1 MCSNIQ
7 GHYDRGETFPCHYS
21 RLNPWMVI
29 EKFQRYESEVVRP
42 QIFVKHTLLWPQ
54 TFFVMEIISKYPS
67 HEMAILEVFHPSRDD
82 IMFSIVASIAV
93 PNALFVVSLS
103 ILLYW
108 YCPYCQAKCRK
119 YEEQVDQDER
129 E

>member
-1 MCSNIQ
+1 
-7 GHYDRGETFPCHYS
+7 
-21 RLNPWMVI
+21 
-29 EKFQRYESEVVRP
+29 
-42 QIFVKHTLLWPQ
+42 
-54 TFFVMEIISKYPS
+54 
-67 HEMAILEVFHPSRDD
+67 
-82 IMFSIVASIAV
+82 MFSIVASIAV

-129 E
+129 EYAIEEEAYIFQNENKAKFFFTDLRWMIQTRHKSRRIEMPYV

>member
-42 QIFVKHTLLWPQ
+42 QIVVKTY
-54 TFFVMEIISKYPS
+54 SA
-67 HEMAILEVFHPSRDD
+67 MAAD
-82 IMFSIVASIAV
+82 
-93 PNALFVVSLS
+93 LFCDGNYQKVSLT
-103 ILLYW
+103 
-108 YCPYCQAKCRK
+108 
-119 YEEQVDQDER
+119 
-129 E
+129 

>member
-1 MCSNIQ
+1 
-7 GHYDRGETFPCHYS
+7 
-21 RLNPWMVI
+21 
-29 EKFQRYESEVVRP
+29 
-42 QIFVKHTLLWPQ
+42 
-54 TFFVMEIISKYPS
+54 MEIIRKYPS

>member
-1 MCSNIQ
+1 MDGATLFQ

-29 EKFQRYESEVVRP
+29 EKF
-42 QIFVKHTLLWPQ
+42 K
-54 TFFVMEIISKYPS
+54 
-67 HEMAILEVFHPSRDD
+67 RDD

-103 ILLYW
+103 VLLYW
-108 YCPYCQAKCRK
+108 YCPYCQVRRSVMNQLLCGPL
-119 YEEQVDQDER
+119 QG
-129 E
+129 